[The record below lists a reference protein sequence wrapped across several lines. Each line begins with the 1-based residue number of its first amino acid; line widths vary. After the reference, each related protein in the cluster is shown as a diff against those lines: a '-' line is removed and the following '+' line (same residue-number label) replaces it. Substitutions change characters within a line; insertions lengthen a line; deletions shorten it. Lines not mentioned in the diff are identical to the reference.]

1 MRTKAAWRDLWAALL
16 LCMGLTPI
24 FGQALVEPTVPAVHS
39 NAARTR
45 DWADDS
51 AAQGYLLLL
60 DNPIHSQVVQAGSW
74 GALGYR
80 QRRAYAVHPEV
91 QAIAAAL
98 VNEYKLVVLD
108 AWPMDPLRVHCL
120 AVRFSDATT
129 AQDTLALL
137 QRDPRIQH
145 LQPLQDFAVQAGLP
159 LGSLMAPGALM
170 DDRLDVGSAHLRAR
184 GEGVRVAVVDTG
196 MDLSHPAL
204 ADAVLEARNFVDQDD
219 AQFRRDQHG
228 TQVAGLLSARPRSD
242 LRVVGLA
249 PAAGLLAYKACWV
262 RSPTSE
268 GRAHC
273 NTLTLA
279 KALVAALDARADVLN
294 LSLSGPSDPLLERLV
309 TVALARGV
317 AVLGAVPP
325 DGRKS
330 GFPLSVPG
338 VMAVDRTET
347 ARALVQG
354 ELRAPGED
362 VMTLKPGG
370 GGGFASGSS
379 MATAQASAVVALLR
393 SVRPKASVAQLAQW
407 MAAASP
413 RGVLNAC
420 LALRLAG
427 EPVVCRG
434 DVGALTK
441 P

>member
-1 MRTKAAWRDLWAALL
+1 MRSELAVRRVVAALL
-16 LCMGLTPI
+16 CCWGLSAAL
-24 FGQALVEPTVPAVHS
+24 GQALADPSAPGSS
-39 NAARTR
+39 NTGARAP
-45 DWADDS
+45 DWASESGSD
-51 AAQGYLLLL
+51 AFLLIL
-60 DNPIHSQVVQAGSW
+60 DNPLHSQAVQAGSW
-74 GALGYR
+74 GVLGYR
-80 QRRAYAVHPEV
+80 QRRAYSVHPQVE
-91 QAIAAAL
+91 AMAAAL
-98 VNEYKLVVLD
+98 VADYKLVVLD

-120 AVRFSDATT
+120 AVRFSDAAT
-129 AQDTLALL
+129 APDTLAQLR
-137 QRDPRIQH
+137 RDPRVQQ
-145 LQPLQDFAVQAGLP
+145 LQRLQDFTVQATQQP
-159 LGSLMAPGALM
+159 ASLMAPSALLE
-170 DDRLDVGSAHLRAR
+170 DRLDVRSAHQRAR

-196 MDLSHPAL
+196 MDVAHPAL

-228 TQVAGLLSARPRSD
+228 TQVAGLLSARPRAD
-242 LRVVGLA
+242 GGVVGLA

-262 RSPTSE
+262 RTPASE
-268 GRAHC
+268 GRAQC

-279 KALVAALDARADVLN
+279 KALVAAMDARADVLN
-294 LSLSGPSDPLLERLV
+294 LSLSGPPDPLLERLLG
-309 TVALARGV
+309 VAITRGV

-347 ARALVQG
+347 LRAFVPG

-379 MATAQASAVVALLR
+379 MATAQASAVAALLR
-393 SVRPKASVAQLAQW
+393 SVRPRASVAQLTQW
-407 MAAASP
+407 MTAANAQ
-413 RGVLNAC
+413 GVLNAC

-427 EPVVCRG
+427 EAMVCRG
-434 DVGALTK
+434 DAGLFAK

>member
-1 MRTKAAWRDLWAALL
+1 MCSDAGLRRLLAALL
-16 LCMGLTPI
+16 CCWGLSAA
-24 FGQALVEPTVPAVHS
+24 FGQSPAESAQAGVQS
-39 NAARTR
+39 PGARTQG
-45 DWADDS
+45 WADESGGD
-51 AAQGYLLLL
+51 AFLLLL
-60 DNPIHSQVVQAGSW
+60 DNPVHSQAVQAGSW

-80 QRRAYAVHPEV
+80 QRRAYTVHPQVE
-91 QAIAAAL
+91 ALAAAL
-98 VNEYKLVVLD
+98 VAEYKLVVLD

-120 AVRFSDATT
+120 AVRFRDA
-129 AQDTLALL
+129 ASAADALVQL
-137 QRDPRIQH
+137 RRDPRVQQ
-145 LQPLQDFAVQAGLP
+145 LQRLQDFAVQGTPPAA
-159 LGSLMAPGALM
+159 SLMAPSALI
-170 DDRLDVGSAHLRAR
+170 DDRLDVRSAHQRAR

-196 MDLSHPAL
+196 MDVAHPAL

-228 TQVAGLLSARPRSD
+228 TQVAGLLSARPRAD
-242 LRVVGLA
+242 VGVVGLA

-262 RSPTSE
+262 KAPATE
-268 GRAHC
+268 VRAQC

-294 LSLSGPSDPLLERLV
+294 LSLSGPPDPLLERLLG
-309 TVALARGV
+309 VALTRGV
-317 AVLGAVPP
+317 AVLGAIPP
-325 DGRKS
+325 DGRKT

-338 VMAVDRTET
+338 VLAVDRTET
-347 ARALVQG
+347 ARAQAPG

-379 MATAQASAVVALLR
+379 MATAQASAVAALLR
-393 SVRPKASVAQLAQW
+393 SVRPKASVAQLTQW
-407 MAAASP
+407 MTAASP
-413 RGVLNAC
+413 HGVLNAC

-434 DVGALTK
+434 DTGVLAK

>member
-1 MRTKAAWRDLWAALL
+1 MGWTAALAQ
-16 LCMGLTPI
+16 GV
-24 FGQALVEPTVPAVHS
+24 AEPTATAVNS
-39 NAARTR
+39 TTSRTR
-45 DWADDS
+45 SWADDP
-51 AAQGYLLLL
+51 ATQAYLLLL
-60 DNPIHSQVVQAGSW
+60 DNPVRSQVVQAGSW

-80 QRRAYAVHPEV
+80 QRRVYTVHPEV
-91 QAIAAAL
+91 RAIAEAL
-98 VNEYKLVVLD
+98 VREYKLVVLD

-120 AVRFSDATT
+120 AVRFSDTTT
-129 AQDTLALL
+129 AQDTLAQL
-137 QRDPRIQH
+137 QRDPRIQQ
-145 LQPLQDFAVQAGLP
+145 LQRLQDFAVQGGP
-159 LGSLMAPGALM
+159 TLGSLMAPGALLE
-170 DDRLDVGSAHLRAR
+170 DRLDVGSAHQRAR

-196 MDLSHPAL
+196 MDVAHPAL

-219 AQFRRDQHG
+219 AQFRRDHHG
-228 TQVAGLLSARPRSD
+228 TQVAGLLSARPRAD
-242 LRVVGLA
+242 LGVVGLA

-262 RSPTSE
+262 RSPASE

-273 NTLTLA
+273 NSLTLA

-309 TVALARGV
+309 TVALARGI

-330 GFPLSVPG
+330 GFPLTVPG

-347 ARALVQG
+347 ARVLVHG

-393 SVRPKASVAQLAQW
+393 SVRPKASVAQLTQW
-407 MAAASP
+407 MTAASP
-413 RGVLNAC
+413 RGVINAC

-427 EPVVCRG
+427 EPVACRG
-434 DVGALTK
+434 DAGVLAK